1 MALDLRCVGG
11 EPFFFVSHFLF
22 FFYSFS
28 FVLFCFVLFFLALAM
43 ALAGAVVSFRRG
55 HVTFLFCVLFVV
67 FYFKKRRIPSLAAT
81 DFVFFHGTCPGFIG
95 FS

>member
-1 MALDLRCVGG
+1 MFLI
-11 EPFFFVSHFLF
+11 FFFFSILFL
-22 FFYSFS
+22 
-28 FVLFCFVLFFLALAM
+28 LFCFVLFCFFLALAM

-81 DFVFFHGTCPGFIG
+81 DFVFFMEHVQVSSGFPR
-95 FS
+95 FDWLSPSLT